1 MTVRDYFEFIVREI
15 HSVVIATVNDD
26 GLPVTCV
33 IDIMHC
39 DDGGLYF
46 LTARGKNFYSRLTER
61 SYVSLSGMKGSDT
74 MHCTAVS
81 VSGRVR
87 EVGNGMLPVLLKENP
102 YMYEI
107 YPTSESRKALT
118 VFQIYEGSGE
128 WFDLSKK
135 PVERASFSFG
145 GINIPKNG
153 YEISEKCIGCG
164 KCTGVCPQNCI
175 VISGSRAFI
184 RQENCLHCGGCA
196 EMCPANAIAPQR
208 GLKRE

>member
-39 DDGGLYF
+39 DNGGLYF

-61 SYVSLSGMKGSDT
+61 RYVSLSGMKGSDT

-81 VSGRVR
+81 VSGSVR
-87 EVGNGMLPVLLKENP
+87 EVGSGMLPVLLEENP

-107 YPTSESRKALT
+107 YPTEESRKALT
-118 VFQIYEGSGE
+118 VFQIYEGNGE

-135 PVERASFSFG
+135 PVERASFSFS

-164 KCTGVCPQNCI
+164 KCTGVCPQDCI
-175 VISGSRAFI
+175 IISGGRAFI

-196 EMCPANAIAPQR
+196 EICPANAIVPQR

>member
-15 HSVVIATVNDD
+15 HSVVMATVNDD

-61 SYVSLSGMKGSDT
+61 RYVSLSGMKGSDT

-87 EVGNGMLPVLLKENP
+87 EVGNGMLPVLLEENP

-107 YPTSESRKALT
+107 YPTEESRKALT
-118 VFQIYEGSGE
+118 VFQIYEGNGE

-145 GINIPKNG
+145 GINIPKSG

-175 VISGSRAFI
+175 VISGGRAFI

-196 EMCPANAIAPQR
+196 EICPANAIVPQR